1 MRKAL
6 DGLRVLDLTRV
17 YAGPYC
23 TMVLADMGAEV
34 IKVENPAGGDDTRR
48 IGPYKDHQP
57 GEERSGYFAMLNRN
71 KYGVTLNLKHPTAID
86 LFIRLVTQADVV
98 VENYAPG
105 TMQKFGLGWEVLQQA
120 NPRVILASISGYGQT
135 GPLSARP
142 SYDGNAQALSGLMSL
157 IGAPDGPP
165 MRVNPAIGDS
175 SAAIHAAFGILCA
188 VYARER
194 TGRGQWVDVA
204 QLDAVFSIME
214 SAVVNYTL
222 AGNVLGRVGSRHQDV
237 CVYDVFRC
245 RDGYVYLGAY
255 KPHHWGNLCRLLDR
269 PGWVTDPR
277 TATNDQ
283 RLAHYE
289 GLIKPVIEAW
299 AAHHDADALVTLLD
313 AESIPCAKV
322 QTVDQAVHHPQLR
335 ARDMVVPVAHPV
347 MGRIELP
354 GITCKLS
361 DTPGGVDRPP
371 PLLGEHNAEVYGR
384 LLGLTADEL
393 VALRR
398 DGVI

>member
-6 DGLRVLDLTRV
+6 EGLRVLDLTRV

-34 IKVENPAGGDDTRR
+34 IKIENPAGGDDTRR
-48 IGPYKDHQP
+48 IGPYRNNEP
-57 GEERSGYFAMLNRN
+57 GEECSGYFAMLNRN
-71 KYGVTLNLKHPTAID
+71 KYGVTLNLKHPRAVE
-86 LFIRLVTQADVV
+86 LFKRLVTHADVV

-105 TMQKFGLGWEVLQQA
+105 TMRKFGLGWEVLRQV
-120 NPRVILASISGYGQT
+120 NSRIILGSISGYGQT
-135 GPLSARP
+135 GPLSSRP

-194 TGRGQWVDVA
+194 TGLGQWVDVA

-214 SAVVNYTL
+214 SAVINYTL

-245 RDGYVYLGAY
+245 RDGYVYVGAY
-255 KPHHWGNLCRLLDR
+255 KLHHWGSLCRLLDQAD
-269 PGWVTDPR
+269 WVTDPR
-277 TATNDQ
+277 TATNEQ
-283 RLAHYE
+283 RLAHYDA
-289 GLIKPVIEAW
+289 LVKPVIEAW
-299 AAHHDADALVTLLD
+299 AARYTADALVELLD
-313 AESIPCAKV
+313 RESIPCAKV
-322 QTVDQAVHHPQLR
+322 QTVDEAVYHPQLQ
-335 ARDMVVPVAHPV
+335 AREMIATVTHPV
-347 MGRIELP
+347 MGALELP
-354 GITCKLS
+354 GVTCKLS
-361 DTPGGVDRPP
+361 NTPGSVDRPP

-384 LLGLTADEL
+384 LLGLTSDEL
-393 VALRR
+393 DALRHE
-398 DGVI
+398 GVI